1 MKNIQEFN
9 KKEFSYKKLIIE
21 LNDKLKEVEL
31 LIPNLQVQLE
41 EQKAKTL
48 SRQSQLDHYE
58 MQMHNVDEK
67 YLDRLSL
74 KNKEAEECA
83 KTLAMVKQEKN
94 HLLEKN
100 KEFNEEIIA
109 TKKELSLLTQ
119 TNSEKIKKIN
129 DLNDVIKTLEK
140 RLKELTQ

>member
-1 MKNIQEFN
+1 MN
-9 KKEFSYKKLIIE
+9 
-21 LNDKLKEVEL
+21 
-31 LIPNLQVQLE
+31 
-41 EQKAKTL
+41 TL
-48 SRQSQLDHYE
+48 GGIFQYTVLSCAYE
-58 MQMHNVDEK
+58 
-67 YLDRLSL
+67 L